1 MTGRTSEVLHRE
13 VQPAV
18 QALEWHST
26 GRRQNENNVNA
37 LRQLPAQLPQQ
48 QSGKQATG
56 YEREELLSWRYLQ
69 GSSRV

>member
-1 MTGRTSEVLHRE
+1 MTRRASEVLHHE

-37 LRQLPAQLPQQ
+37 LRQLPVQLSQQ
-48 QSGKQATG
+48 QNGKQATG
-56 YEREELLSWRYLQ
+56 YE
-69 GSSRV
+69 

>member
-1 MTGRTSEVLHRE
+1 MTGRTSEVLHSK
-13 VQPAV
+13 VQLAV

-37 LRQLPAQLPQQ
+37 LHQLPAQLPQQ

-56 YEREELLSWRYLQ
+56 YE
-69 GSSRV
+69 

>member
-1 MTGRTSEVLHRE
+1 MTGQTSEVLHCE

-18 QALEWHST
+18 QALERHST
-26 GRRQNENNVNA
+26 RRCQNENNVNG

-56 YEREELLSWRYLQ
+56 YE
-69 GSSRV
+69 

>member
-13 VQPAV
+13 IQPAV
-18 QALEWHST
+18 QTLEWHST
-26 GRRQNENNVNA
+26 GRRQNENDVNA

-56 YEREELLSWRYLQ
+56 DK
-69 GSSRV
+69 

>member
-1 MTGRTSEVLHRE
+1 MTGRTSEVLHCE

-37 LRQLPAQLPQQ
+37 LCQLPVQLPQQ

-56 YEREELLSWRYLQ
+56 YE
-69 GSSRV
+69 

>member
-1 MTGRTSEVLHRE
+1 MTGRTSEVLHHE

-18 QALEWHST
+18 QALERHST
-26 GRRQNENNVNA
+26 GRHQNENNVNA

-56 YEREELLSWRYLQ
+56 YE
-69 GSSRV
+69 

>member
-1 MTGRTSEVLHRE
+1 MSGQTSEVLHHE

-18 QALEWHST
+18 QALERHST
-26 GRRQNENNVNA
+26 RRRQNENNVNA

-56 YEREELLSWRYLQ
+56 YE
-69 GSSRV
+69 

>member
-1 MTGRTSEVLHRE
+1 MTGRASEVLHRE
-13 VQPAV
+13 VHPAV

-26 GRRQNENNVNA
+26 GRCQNENNVNA

-56 YEREELLSWRYLQ
+56 YE
-69 GSSRV
+69 